1 MAINCYNI
9 GNNEG
14 DRLICVCEMALVL
27 TIERKK
33 AKRGIDDAAKLKV
46 QLPFSISQYF
56 CIMELNEANS
66 TW

>member
-1 MAINCYNI
+1 
-9 GNNEG
+9 
-14 DRLICVCEMALVL
+14 MALVL
-27 TIERKK
+27 IIGRKQ

-66 TW
+66 TR